1 MANGLTLVT
10 FKNLLRLAAKKVN
23 NLQWNFVGEVEEVIE
38 DGAKKLTSSGPNR
51 PAAAIGGGIVLV
63 QWLYGTNFS
72 SLLED

>member
-23 NLQWNFVGEVEEVIE
+23 NLQWNFVGEVEEVNE
-38 DGAKKLTSSGPNR
+38 DGAEVTSSGPNR